1 MFGTRRLDHRMSA
14 IDGRENVAEA
24 LVSVVAGL
32 PSQSWG
38 RFGEKSAMDTKRK
51 NVLKSIKV
59 FLIFFNRF
67 KDPCFGNFLICL
79 HSYREK
85 GSETEG
91 KDIVKIP

>member
-1 MFGTRRLDHRMSA
+1 MFGTRRLDPRMSA
-14 IDGRENVAEA
+14 IDGRENVAKA

-59 FLIFFNRF
+59 FLIFLTDLKTLVWEIF
-67 KDPCFGNFLICL
+67 
-79 HSYREK
+79 
-85 GSETEG
+85 
-91 KDIVKIP
+91 